1 MIKGEWYITYHFHLS
16 LVIYHLSFSVAHLVF
31 NFFVFRF
38 SFFVSFRTFAPMKKF
53 IALLKD
59 KPRLYNIVANDDT
72 PAGKVFDITV
82 MVAIVISILVAF
94 VESKP
99 AVVGHFKTVLTV
111 LEYVLTFFFTIE
123 YVLRLYSSP
132 DTKKEALNIFSI
144 IDLLAI
150 LPLYLSFIP
159 CLSTTR
165 YFFILRVF
173 RLMRIFRVLRLFTFI
188 NEGFLLLE
196 SIKKSLHKIA
206 VYFLFVLILVT
217 ILGTIMFMV
226 EGGQPGT
233 QFTDIGTS
241 IYWAIVTLT
250 TVGYGDIT
258 PVTLIGRMLSSFIMI
273 LGYTIIA
280 VPTGIVS
287 ATMID
292 TTNKKGSN
300 GRCPRC
306 NQKTDLKANYCKHCG
321 ERL

>member
-1 MIKGEWYITYHFHLS
+1 
-16 LVIYHLSFSVAHLVF
+16 
-31 NFFVFRF
+31 
-38 SFFVSFRTFAPMKKF
+38 MKRL

-59 KPRLYNIVANDDT
+59 KPRLYNIVANSDT
-72 PAGKVFDITV
+72 PAGKAFDIAI
-82 MVAIVISILVAF
+82 MVAIVLSLVVAF
-94 VESKP
+94 VETKP
-99 AVVGHFKTVLTV
+99 QVVGHFKLALTI

-123 YVLRLYSSP
+123 YILRLYCAPSRR
-132 DTKKEALNIFSI
+132 EYALSFFGI
-144 IDLLAI
+144 IDLLAT

-159 CLSTTR
+159 YMASAR
-165 YFFILRVF
+165 YFFILRTF
-173 RLMRIFRVLRLFTFI
+173 RLIRIFRVLRLFTFI
-188 NEGFLLLE
+188 NEGYLLMQ
-196 SIKKSLHKIA
+196 SIRLSLKKIA

-217 ILGTIMFMV
+217 ILGTLMFIV

-258 PVTLIGRMLSSFIMI
+258 PVTLLGRFLSGIVMI

-292 TTNKKGSN
+292 TTQRKGKK

-306 NQKTDLKANYCKHCG
+306 NEKTDLKANYCQHCG